1 MQNVEWRTNMKQVNN
16 FLKFGIVIFSIC
28 VGTDAWSA
36 CRSVHYL
43 TGLYAGVGIA
53 GSTIT
58 ESISNTNGSWGN
70 NNTTQ
75 TEDNNSAR
83 IPIGNIHL
91 MDVAIQPDGS
101 SLAIASVPPT
111 DYKIRNTNAESL
123 LWACSPATDMSKI
136 RFLVSVNGDDRVGG
150 YFPVSTVDAG
160 GEQNVFYTWYKHVGI
175 RQYIDGEV
183 LGRQYKA
190 VPIQYETGTGVVGWA
205 KDKCQPGWRCIRL
218 KHLPTMQFELIRVA
232 GQPPFSS
239 SANTFCNGLTVPG
252 GATGNDRGMG
262 QFGNYICNQPISYI
276 TLGDSEHNGAG
287 NNGDEHVAFPH
298 DAIGVTHDTAATT
311 WYFWGT
317 DNGFGYTLY
326 NSVNLSNNATACKL
340 NMVTPNV
347 NFGAT
352 TMIHLN
358 SNGVVSQNFQVQVD
372 CKDGVNSGTSS
383 GQIAIGI
390 QPSQGAYNAAQAFSP
405 TLVNAN
411 NGVTA
416 LLSDDYI
423 TNVARA
429 KNAAIYIKYQGAGS
443 YINLLGQ
450 PGGSGSTVGT
460 TGHHSVTCG
469 ILNNQQCYPAVTF
482 PQGNLA
488 GWYPILNNATNI
500 GTPLAGYTRYNIDY
514 TADLKKI
521 SGAPDVTSGSI
532 YSTATV
538 VVKIQ

>member
-1 MQNVEWRTNMKQVNN
+1 MKQVNN
-16 FLKFGIVIFSIC
+16 FLKFSIFIFSIC
-28 VGTDAWSA
+28 IGTDVWSA
-36 CRSVHYL
+36 CRSVRYFD
-43 TGLYAGVGIA
+43 GQYAGVTIS

-58 ESISNTNGSWGN
+58 ESASNVNGSWGD

-111 DYKIRNTNAESL
+111 DYRIRNTNPESL

-160 GEQNVFYTWYKHVGI
+160 GEQNVFYTWYKYVGI

-190 VPIQYETGTGVVGWA
+190 VPIQYETGSGAVGWA

-218 KHLPTMQFELIRVA
+218 KHLPTMQFELIRVS
-232 GQPPFSS
+232 GQPPLSS
-239 SANTFCNGLTVPG
+239 AANTFCNGNSVPSS
-252 GATGNDRGMG
+252 AAGNDRGMG
-262 QFGNYICNQPISYI
+262 QYGNYICNQPISYI
-276 TLGDSEHNGAG
+276 TLGDIEHNGAG
-287 NNGDEHVAFPH
+287 NSGDQYVAFGH
-298 DAIGVTHDTAATT
+298 DAIGVTHGVASNT
-311 WYFWGT
+311 WYFWGA
-317 DNGFGYTLY
+317 DNGFGYTLF

-347 NFGAT
+347 NFGT
-352 TMIHLN
+352 TTAIDLN
-358 SNGVVSQNFQVQVD
+358 NNGIVSQNFQIQVD
-372 CKDGVNSGTSS
+372 CKDGVNSGTNS

-390 QPSQGAYNAAQAFSP
+390 QPSQGAYNAAKAFPS

-416 LLSDDYI
+416 LLSDDYL
-423 TNVARA
+423 TNSLRA
-429 KNAAIYIKYQGAGS
+429 KNAAIYIKYQSASS
-443 YINLLGQ
+443 YLNLLGQ
-450 PGGSGSTVGT
+450 PGSSGFTVGT
-460 TGHHSVTCG
+460 TGNHSVTCG
-469 ILNNQQCYPAVTF
+469 AANNQQCYPAVAF
-482 PQGNLA
+482 PQGNMA
-488 GWYPILNNATNI
+488 GWYSILNNATNI
-500 GTPLAGYTRYNIDY
+500 GTPLTGYTRYGIDY

-521 SGAPDVTSGSI
+521 LGAPDVTVGSI